1 MESGSWIMLKNCHLG
16 AKWLATIEYLF
27 DEVNISPTFRLWLT
41 SEPNPDFS
49 SAILRRSIKFSVEAP
64 PGLNRAM
71 TRISSLWDD
80 SRKPEILKLSLLHAV
95 IEERLNYGG
104 VGWSKTYDFTKS
116 DLRAG
121 FKLRSVYKLILLF
134 SAINQ
139 LFKLIVVHV
148 VDIR

>member
-1 MESGSWIMLKNCHLG
+1 MK
-16 AKWLATIEYLF
+16 F
-27 DEVNISPTFRLWLT
+27 SPTFRLWLT

-134 SAINQ
+134 SAINH
-139 LFKLIVVHV
+139 LLA
-148 VDIR
+148 R

>member
-1 MESGSWIMLKNCHLG
+1 MLKNCHLG

-71 TRISSLWDD
+71 TRISNLWDD
-80 SRKPEILKLSLLHAV
+80 SKKPEILKLSLFENMFEPCLSGTVAV
-95 IEERLNYGG
+95 RDMI
-104 VGWSKTYDFTKS
+104 GWAESI

-121 FKLRSVYKLILLF
+121 AYLILEF
-134 SAINQ
+134 TTPKCYGSVISKCAPQGCTSNKQ
-139 LFKLIVVHV
+139 E
-148 VDIR
+148 

>member
-1 MESGSWIMLKNCHLG
+1 MESESWIMLKNCHLG
-16 AKWLATIEYLF
+16 TKWLATIEYLF

-95 IEERLNYGG
+95 IEERLNYDG
-104 VGWSKTYDFTKS
+104 VG
-116 DLRAG
+116 
-121 FKLRSVYKLILLF
+121 
-134 SAINQ
+134 
-139 LFKLIVVHV
+139 
-148 VDIR
+148 